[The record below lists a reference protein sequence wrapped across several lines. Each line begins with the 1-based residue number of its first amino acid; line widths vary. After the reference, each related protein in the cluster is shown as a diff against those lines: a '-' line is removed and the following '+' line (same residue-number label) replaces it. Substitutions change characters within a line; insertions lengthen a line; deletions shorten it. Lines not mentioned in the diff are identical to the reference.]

1 MSRPTSIRSASRTEA
16 RAASCSSCRRRRGA
30 MACVRSSIPRRTSA
44 AASATSAICSAC
56 STTTSRARSGFGDDD
71 VREARP
77 YGLLRPAVRPGD
89 VVRRQ
94 PQREAEG
101 RLHGE
106 GRRSARGG
114 RVAGHA
120 LSRNQLAYNPGGMPE
135 NRPAV
140 APPFDQGVF
149 LLHYNR
155 GREAFQEGR
164 YAEARRELEQAQR
177 MRPDDSDVL
186 NLLGLVYF
194 KTNAFPEAEVIYRR
208 LVRENANV
216 FILHS
221 NLGLILFKQGK
232 LDEAEQYLL
241 RAVELRP
248 NYAKSHLYLGLL
260 YRQRKKFGLALEHL
274 RFAGADKVVREV
286 ETEMQHMASTQTK
299 PSPAIRDMPPPS
311 PKPSQAGV
319 TTQKIIPVDPR
330 LLTQPGKVRKP
341 ETNPQTA
348 AVPAPPVDLA
358 AVTAARKLQEAV
370 DETQHAEEKRLDLE
384 RKIEGASKTFALHEN
399 GFLEINFARSA
410 TVKRGTVS
418 SYSGNLK
425 FLAESGL
432 VGTTAQTMVKAVGQG
447 KIFLYEK
454 GRKTFLLDLNEEFI
468 YVEGSN
474 PPAAKATVASRVEPI
489 YDSAYQRKIDTV
501 KIFGKGSLA
510 ISTSIE
516 PLTLRV
522 TKEYPL
528 SISSNAL
535 VAWTGNLIA
544 AVMDDQSLD
553 NVMIASGDRAGFKI
567 RFEGDGVVV
576 SEQ

>member
-1 MSRPTSIRSASRTEA
+1 
-16 RAASCSSCRRRRGA
+16 
-30 MACVRSSIPRRTSA
+30 
-44 AASATSAICSAC
+44 
-56 STTTSRARSGFGDDD
+56 
-71 VREARP
+71 
-77 YGLLRPAVRPGD
+77 
-89 VVRRQ
+89 
-94 PQREAEG
+94 
-101 RLHGE
+101 
-106 GRRSARGG
+106 
-114 RVAGHA
+114 
-120 LSRNQLAYNPGGMPE
+120 MPDT
-135 NRPAV
+135 RPAV

-177 MRPDDSDVL
+177 LRPDDADVL

-208 LVRENANV
+208 LVGENANV

-274 RFAGADKVVREV
+274 RFAGADKLVREV
-286 ETEMQHMASTQTK
+286 EGEMQQIASAQTR
-299 PSPAIRDMPPPS
+299 PTPAIRDTPPPPPD
-311 PKPSQAGV
+311 PKRGM
-319 TTQKIIPVDPR
+319 TTQKIVPIDPN

-341 ETNPQTA
+341 DTNPQTTP
-348 AVPAPPVDLA
+348 VPAPPVDIA
-358 AVTAARKLQEAV
+358 AVTAARKLQDAV
-370 DETQHAEEKRLDLE
+370 DDPQVVEEKRLDLG
-384 RKIEGASKTFALHEN
+384 RKIEGASRTFTLHEN
-399 GFLEINFARSA
+399 GFLEINFANSA
-410 TVKRGTVS
+410 YVKRGTVS

-425 FLAESGL
+425 FAAESGL
-432 VGTTAQTMVKAVGQG
+432 LGTTAQTMVKAAGQG
-447 KIFLYEK
+447 KLFLYEK

-474 PPAAKATVASRVEPI
+474 LLALEDTLTYRVEPI

-544 AVMDDQSLD
+544 AVMDDRSVD
-553 NVMIASGDRAGFKI
+553 NVMIESGDRAGFKI